1 MNNVIFRKKTHAQKG
16 VSDDFFSNKR
26 FTGTKPSSV
35 DVLYFFCCCCCGCFA
50 VSIDASKNLSLEVY

>member
-1 MNNVIFRKKTHAQKG
+1 MHKKGFRTT
-16 VSDDFFSNKR
+16 FSQILR